1 MTVSLLGLE
10 PPPGRQLQLFE
21 AQETD
26 RQWRQIVSA
35 LSRKHASSLVRAEMV
50 DPEAA
55 ILPQRYAYRALQP

>member
-10 PPPGRQLQLFE
+10 PAPGRQLQLFE

-26 RQWRQIVSA
+26 RQWRQIIAA
-35 LSRKHASSLVRAEMV
+35 LTRKHAARLVRAEMV

-55 ILPQRYAYRALQP
+55 ILPERYAFRALQP